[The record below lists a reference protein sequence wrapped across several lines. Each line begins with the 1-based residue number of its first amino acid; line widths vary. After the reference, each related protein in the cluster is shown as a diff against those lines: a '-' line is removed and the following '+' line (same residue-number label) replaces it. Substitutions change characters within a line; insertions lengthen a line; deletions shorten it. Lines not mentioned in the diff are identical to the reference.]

1 MFNSPPPLRAIFYE
15 NVVVYK
21 IIYSIFPIGENLLVR
36 WWPHIFSSTLFLNFL
51 FKYKP
56 FVLANPDLSH
66 AFYTKRLQ
74 IFALVLITFV
84 TDCLQK
90 DFRLFKYK
98 AICFTLLETQTFVRK
113 NFQRRGG
120 PLMGTLY
127 LISLDVL
134 NLKKT

>member
-56 FVLANPDLSH
+56 FVLANQDLSH

-113 NFQRRGG
+113 IFQRRGG

-127 LISLDVL
+127 LILLDVL